1 MDSKL
6 AMPPKEPAVRT
17 APAAHGTGCYAAK
30 KFRRSQVL
38 GQVAGRIVTDPE
50 YSSRYCME
58 LGNGQMLE
66 PESPFRFM
74 NHSCD
79 PNCELMYY
87 DPETLRPDQE
97 HLRDKL
103 FVQTRRKI
111 MPEEEITID
120 YAWPADHA
128 IQCGC
133 AAKDCRGWI
142 VDPDELHLVL
152 SGEVD
157 FVTLPD

>member
-1 MDSKL
+1 
-6 AMPPKEPAVRT
+6 MPVTKKAPAVRT
-17 APAAHGTGCYAAK
+17 APAAHGTGLFAVK

-38 GQVAGRIVTDPE
+38 GQVAGYIVTDPE

-66 PESPFRFM
+66 PEAPFRYM

-111 MPEEEITID
+111 MPGEELTID

-128 IQCGC
+128 IRCGC
-133 AAKDCRGWI
+133 SAKACRGWI

-152 SGEVD
+152 SGKVK
-157 FVTLPD
+157 FVTLAD